1 MKTPRLSP
9 RLLWPALQQR
19 FDALARR
26 ERALVIAA
34 AAALAFTAA
43 DNLWLSPAF
52 KAWSDARQRSQAL
65 SASGAG
71 GGSPAQRLAAL
82 ERAQLQQLQDEVSRL
97 RQRLRE
103 GDAEMRKVE
112 SSLVGPD
119 RMVAL
124 LEQVLA
130 RHGQVRVRE
139 MTVLPRSDLGAP
151 AAPAAPPPAATSA
164 PAGSTRPTLYRHG
177 IEITLEGSYADLVAY
192 LDALE
197 ALPQH
202 LLWGALQ
209 LKSDQYPRTQLTLR
223 VYTLSLDRHWLEI

>member
-1 MKTPRLSP
+1 MKTPLPAASQ
-9 RLLWPALQQR
+9 LWPAVRQR

-34 AAALAFTAA
+34 SAALAFMAA
-43 DNLWLSPAF
+43 DSLWLAPAF
-52 KAWSDARQRSQAL
+52 KAWGDARQRSQAL

-71 GGSPAQRLAAL
+71 GETQRLGAL
-82 ERAQLQQLQDEVSRL
+82 ERAQVQQVQDEVSRL

-103 GDAEMRKVE
+103 GEAAMRAVE

-151 AAPAAPPPAATSA
+151 AAGA
-164 PAGSTRPTLYRHG
+164 PASAAAGGARPTLYRHG
-177 IEITLEGSYADLVAY
+177 IELTLEGSYADLVAY

-202 LLWGALQ
+202 LLWGALS
-209 LKSDQYPRTQLTLR
+209 LKSEQYPRAVLTLR